1 VFLTSRVVDFILVF
15 RIGLVNGDPDIPA
28 SLADPRPIFLP
39 QHPYHIVSGRLPSSL
54 LFRTIEFH
62 YEGNVKDRS
71 ADPYLFRLFSL
82 YEDLSIVEHLYS
94 STEPGF
100 RPTEGVASLS
110 TLPTPVPTSLHGS
123 PSTDTDLRDF
133 VVPDDWYEED
143 SNAPGAGRCRH
154 PRYIKERKSVLQA
167 HRIHDWQDVYAY
179 VTDESNSLTPNPRTQ
194 MDALFAQLA
203 DELDR
208 SKSPGIRT
216 LSEVLSSSLH
226 ITDVDDDSERF
237 EELISTVSSKQG
249 RNIRLERLP
258 VILSDG
264 QERHRLPSIYDS
276 LVATYLT
283 PLSPQAPDPV
293 RVNKE
298 RLVRR
303 VTADLLLASTAVS
316 PICKTAAD
324 PFNSDVVSEPRTSH
338 SADYLPSSAQTNLRR
353 SSTPIKTPAVAEEDP
368 IIAHLRSYTT
378 ISRPTTSPMPPI
390 STSPILTSILR
401 HLPISPSIDPRTYD
415 WRTTERS
422 LAAEHEEQLA
432 IAAGKADPRAKR
444 KAEKAKLARARREE
458 ARRRAAEE
466 IAASSRSMPKVLSSQ
481 AGISGKGSSGDGR
494 EVQSSQVR
502 PSAWDLQ
509 AGSSQGQGV
518 GPGQGQEM
526 GQELPMTQ
534 PERGAFGTRSS
545 VMGVQGKK
553 KDKGKKRAAGF

>member
-1 VFLTSRVVDFILVF
+1 VFLTSRVVDLVLIF

-62 YEGNVKDRS
+62 YEGEVNDRLVN
-71 ADPYLFRLFSL
+71 PYLFKLFSL

-94 STEPGF
+94 STEPDF
-100 RPTEGVASLS
+100 QPTEGVASVS
-110 TLPTPVPTSLHGS
+110 TLPTPVPISLHGS

-143 SNAPGAGRCRH
+143 SNAPGAGRCGR
-154 PRYIKERKSVLQA
+154 PRYIKERKPVLRA

-179 VTDESNSLTPNPRTQ
+179 VTDESNSLTSNTRIQ

-237 EELISTVSSKQG
+237 EELISTISAKQG
-249 RNIRLERLP
+249 RNTRLERLP

-264 QERHRLPSIYDS
+264 QEHHRLPSIYDS
-276 LVATYLT
+276 LVATHLA

-298 RLVRR
+298 RLARR

-324 PFNSDVVSEPRTSH
+324 TFNSDVVSEPGTSQ
-338 SADYLPSSAQTNLRR
+338 SADYLPSSF
-353 SSTPIKTPAVAEEDP
+353 IKTPAVSEEDP
-368 IIAHLRSYTT
+368 IITHLRSYTT

-401 HLPISPSIDPRTYD
+401 HLPTSPSIDPRTYD
-415 WRTTERS
+415 WPTTERS

-466 IAASSRSMPKVLSSQ
+466 IAASSRSMPRVLSSQ

-494 EVQSSQVR
+494 EVQSSQGG

-509 AGSSQGQGV
+509 AGSSQGQGM
-518 GPGQGQEM
+518 GRGRGQGM